1 MASSAAAAASGSSFG
16 LVSLCGVLAPAA
28 SVLVCMSPASTI
40 MLIAQNRHVGSF
52 PLLPYSTMVINAAL
66 WLAYGLLKNLAPIWS
81 CNAIGLV
88 LGLSYVYFYIQFSPA
103 ASPTLPGTVR
113 QHLMAM
119 GGILSWTVL
128 ISVLPIVSD
137 PSWIIGKVGVAIG
150 ILLFASPLSVLRH
163 VLATK
168 SARSIPLPFTIASTT
183 NCFLWTV
190 YGIWQVND
198 ANVYFPNFV
207 GLLFS
212 LAQLGLKIHYDENI
226 LQEFSMGSGAK
237 PDGTLPL
244 TAS

>member
-1 MASSAAAAASGSSFG
+1 MASAAASSSSFG
-16 LVSLCGVLAPAA
+16 LVSLCGVLAPVA
-28 SVLVCMSPASTI
+28 SVLVCLSPVPTI

-88 LGLSYVYFYIQFSPA
+88 LGLSYVYLYIQFSPA

-113 QHLMAM
+113 QHLMAV

-128 ISVLPIVSD
+128 ISILPIVSD
-137 PSWIIGKVGVAIG
+137 PSIG

-212 LAQLGLKIHYDENI
+212 LAQLGLKIHYGENI